1 MYILTIDGQ
10 DQAPTDVQTA
20 MKAMHAAK
28 GVGRTASMRKAGAPA
43 PAPTPSLREVREK
56 RIAERG
62 DQWGEVVHED
72 DRVRAQKSDDIVARI
87 HTKAGTDKPA
97 LWRSMGETLNQWG
110 LENWHAK
117 RQATEDL
124 PYMEDAAADFSR
136 VLAAEGRHYTP
147 VPASDIRLHD
157 DNGTLRLVRR
167 KGAKDLRLPGRVG
180 SSRRRMAEQLGYALP
195 TKAFSFNSEGL
206 ERLVRAVHTKG
217 SPNMLPPTAHL
228 KTTSAAVAAMDWN
241 DRAARGMLPNKNVL
255 LHWRNWN
262 NGGVPQL
269 YTATSPT
276 YGLELRADKIMDALA
291 REMPGTKGSYT
302 YDPNTTRLSYEIRF
316 MQDYPPVVGEVYGS
330 LLKGVTGDNGSTAAS
345 VLAALIQAICINL
358 TTVEHELLKE
368 TIKHKGRNPL
378 DKFIRQV
385 THTRHVLDEVFPLM
399 VERTEKA
406 ATVSAASFFEVRNMR
421 AAVREAVKRDVDLRK
436 LMRDLHP
443 EVKAKALVDIQ
454 VEAILVGA
462 RDGGQTEAGGESYLA
477 ICNGVT
483 ALHRHKN
490 CTPILAQQASGIGGR
505 MLAQVLEA

>member
-1 MYILTIDGQ
+1 MSFIVNINGK
-10 DQAPTDVQTA
+10 DQGPTDMQSGLRT
-20 MKAMHAAK
+20 MHEAK
-28 GVGRTASMRKAGAPA
+28 QRGDTVSMRKAGD

-56 RIAERG
+56 RIAERKG
-62 DQWGEVVHED
+62 QWNEVVHED
-72 DRVRAQKSDDIVARI
+72 DRNKAQKDMDVVARI
-87 HTKAGTDKPA
+87 HQRAGTQPPA
-97 LWRSMGETLNQWG
+97 LWRGVGETLNQWG
-110 LENWHAK
+110 YDTWHAE

-124 PYMEDAAADFSR
+124 PYMEDAAADFSQ

-147 VPASDIRLHD
+147 VLASDIRLHD

-167 KGAKDLRLPGRVG
+167 KYAKDLRLPGRVG

-195 TKAFSFNSEGL
+195 TKAFSFGSAGL

-217 SPNMLPPTAHL
+217 SPNMLPPSAHL
-228 KTTSAAVAAMDWN
+228 KTMSAAVAAADWN
-241 DRAARGMLPNKNVL
+241 DRAVRGMLPNKDIL
-255 LHWRNWN
+255 LHWRDGNK
-262 NGGVPQL
+262 GGVPQL

-291 REMPGTKGSYT
+291 REMPGTKASYV

-316 MQDYPPVVGEVYGS
+316 MNDYPPVVGEIYGGT
-330 LLKGVTGDNGSTAAS
+330 LKGVTGDNGSTAAS
-345 VLAALIQAICINL
+345 VMAALIQAICINL

-368 TIKHKGRNPL
+368 TSKHRGRAPL
-378 DKFIRQV
+378 TLFIMQVRRARQL
-385 THTRHVLDEVFPLM
+385 LDELFPLM

-406 ATVSAASFFEVRNMR
+406 SSISAASFFKVRDMR
-421 AAVREAVKRDVDLRK
+421 AAVQESVRRQPDLRK

-443 EVKAKALVDIQ
+443 EVQAKALVDIQ
-454 VEAILVGA
+454 VEAILAGA

-483 ALHRHKN
+483 ALHRHKS
-490 CTPILAQQASGIGGR
+490 CTPILAQVASDIGGR